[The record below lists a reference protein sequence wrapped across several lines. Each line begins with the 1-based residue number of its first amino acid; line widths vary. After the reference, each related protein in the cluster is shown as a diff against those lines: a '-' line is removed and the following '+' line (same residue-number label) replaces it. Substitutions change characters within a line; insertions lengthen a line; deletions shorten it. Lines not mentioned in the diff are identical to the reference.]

1 MPCGVKC
8 TFTSANHTLCSLSNY
23 PIPIFFEE
31 WDLEKAQVSS
41 VWDSKGD
48 LVPGNDVFAGY
59 EAIIL
64 AGVRIGDGAA
74 IGARAAR

>member
-1 MPCGVKC
+1 M
-8 TFTSANHTLCSLSNY
+8 
-23 PIPIFFEE
+23 
-31 WDLEKAQVSS
+31 EKAQVSS

-64 AGVRIGDGAA
+64 AGVRIGDSAV
-74 IGARAAR
+74 IGARAVR